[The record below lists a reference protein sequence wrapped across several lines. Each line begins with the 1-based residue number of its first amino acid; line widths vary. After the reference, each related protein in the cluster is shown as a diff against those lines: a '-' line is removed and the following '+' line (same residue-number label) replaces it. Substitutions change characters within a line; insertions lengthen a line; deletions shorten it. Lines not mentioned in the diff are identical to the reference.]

1 MACHRDDMWSMDEK
15 RKLTWLWG
23 SGLSAKIITKHIR
36 GRTRNAIIGQA
47 HRLGLAKR
55 LSPIRRRKSI
65 CARKGCGRELAV
77 LSKRKYCSDQCSVK
91 RERPD
96 PIPLAVKELV
106 PIPLYRDDKIL
117 ATFSPTGHCVI
128 DECNYLALNER
139 CYKHNGAELGQP

>member
-1 MACHRDDMWSMDEK
+1 MYDLHPPKLWNSTEDTILTEMWNQGRKARDIAEN
-15 RKLTWLWG
+15 LTR
-23 SGLSAKIITKHIR
+23 SRSS
-36 GRTRNAIIGQA
+36 IIGRA
-47 HRLGLAKR
+47 HRLELFKR
-55 LSPIRRRKSI
+55 PSPIKRREGI

-106 PIPLYRDDKIL
+106 PVPLYRDDKIL
-117 ATFSPTGHCVI
+117 ATFSPTGRCVI
-128 DECNYLALNER
+128 DECNYLALNDR